1 MEKIGVVTGGGDC
14 PGINAVIRGIVKT
27 ALQNKYKVIGLRD
40 GWKGLINDPHLDG
53 SFKINEGLRLARRFL
68 LDVVE
73 RNPAPKIS

>member
-40 GWKGLINDPHLDG
+40 GWKGLIEVKPT
-53 SFKINEGLRLARRFL
+53 S
-68 LDVVE
+68 
-73 RNPAPKIS
+73 ISIS